1 MPNAG
6 KQDENDLTCTMS
18 RHYSRIPKWLQA
30 LFFLPNNNTLKVK
43 LLQRLAW
50 FWGGRSRAYYYREE
64 TVCICLQPG
73 VAVSFFFFYPNKEV
87 YFGFQIQSFS
97 PPTLPPHGKSPN
109 NIVLQTGTDILSKPA
124 AESSLGLPGKQGKRG
139 GHIMVINTSQN
150 TEGIHVWACSAAYVD
165 PAASLRSE
173 SAQAPTGISIIPS

>member
-1 MPNAG
+1 MTANSLFSS
-6 KQDENDLTCTMS
+6 KQQHPQSQTPTKACLILRWKIKS
-18 RHYSRIPKWLQA
+18 L
-30 LFFLPNNNTLKVK
+30 
-43 LLQRLAW
+43 LLQ
-50 FWGGRSRAYYYREE
+50 GGNSLHLFATR
-64 TVCICLQPG
+64 CGCF
-73 VAVSFFFFYPNKEV
+73 FFFFYPNKEV

-124 AESSLGLPGKQGKRG
+124 AESSLGLPGKRGKRG

>member
-1 MPNAG
+1 MTA
-6 KQDENDLTCTMS
+6 
-18 RHYSRIPKWLQA
+18 I
-30 LFFLPNNNTLKVK
+30 
-43 LLQRLAW
+43 
-50 FWGGRSRAYYYREE
+50 
-64 TVCICLQPG
+64 
-73 VAVSFFFFYPNKEV
+73 SFFFQTTTPSKSNSYKGFLDFEVEDQEHITTGRKQCACVCNQVWLFHISPNKEV
-87 YFGFQIQSFS
+87 YFGFQIQSFF

-124 AESSLGLPGKQGKRG
+124 AESSLGLPSKRGKRG

-165 PAASLRSE
+165 PAASLRSD